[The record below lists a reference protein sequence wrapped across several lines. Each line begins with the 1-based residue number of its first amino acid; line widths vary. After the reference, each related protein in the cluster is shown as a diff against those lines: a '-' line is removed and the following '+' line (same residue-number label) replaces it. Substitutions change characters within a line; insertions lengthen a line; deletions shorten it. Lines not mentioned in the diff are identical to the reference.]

1 MEISG
6 RITRINYGLLMILPT
21 FTGWTIDGAK
31 KRRENGYV
39 CFLKKGENAKGIII
53 WISIFSLAPQCIDRV
68 HIGCPPCRI
77 QS

>member
-53 WISIFSLAPQCIDRV
+53 WISISSLAPQCIDRV